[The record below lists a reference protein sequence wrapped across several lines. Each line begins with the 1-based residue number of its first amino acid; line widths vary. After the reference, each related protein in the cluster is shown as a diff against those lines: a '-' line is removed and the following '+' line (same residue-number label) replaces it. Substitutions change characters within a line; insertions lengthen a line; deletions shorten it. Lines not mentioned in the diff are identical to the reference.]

1 MTREQKYR
9 EQLKELGI
17 YQELFEPEIHTLAEL
32 ERDLQRLNKQW
43 KAAGCPT
50 VDTSGRGPATSDKT
64 LDAIMAMRRDIL
76 AHRDALGLTPKGLKR
91 LKREQFEANGITEQ
105 GAEADAT
112 GEAANVLAFVRQKY
126 GA

>member
-9 EQLKELGI
+9 EQLTELGI
-17 YQELFEPEIHTLAEL
+17 YQELFEPEIHTLAAL
-32 ERDLQRLNKQW
+32 ERDLQRLNKRW
-43 KAAGCPT
+43 KADGCPT

-64 LDAIMAMRRDIL
+64 LDAIMALRKEIL

-91 LKREQFEANGITEQ
+91 LKREQFEATTEQ
-105 GAEADAT
+105 GSAVDT
-112 GEAANVLAFVRQKY
+112 SGEAANVLEFVRQKY

>member
-1 MTREQKYR
+1 MTREQKYT

-32 ERDLQRLNKQW
+32 ERDLQRLNKRW
-43 KAAGCPT
+43 KADGCPT
-50 VDTSGRGPATSDKT
+50 VARHSKGPATSDKT
-64 LDAIMAMRRDIL
+64 LDAIMALRKEIL

-91 LKREQFEANGITEQ
+91 LKREQFEASNSE
-105 GAEADAT
+105 ESSPVDAS
-112 GEAANVLAFVRQKY
+112 GEAANVLEFVRRKY

>member
-9 EQLKELGI
+9 EQLTEFGI

-32 ERDLQRLNKQW
+32 ERDLQRLNKRW
-43 KAAGCPT
+43 KADGCPT
-50 VDTSGRGPATSDKT
+50 VDTSGRGPVTSDKT
-64 LDAIMAMRRDIL
+64 LDAIMALRKEIL

-91 LKREQFEANGITEQ
+91 LKREQFEASSPEEGSAVDTS
-105 GAEADAT
+105 
-112 GEAANVLAFVRQKY
+112 GEAANVLEFVRQKY

>member
-9 EQLKELGI
+9 EQLTELGI

-32 ERDLQRLNKQW
+32 ERDLQRLNKRW
-43 KAAGCPT
+43 KADGCPT

-64 LDAIMAMRRDIL
+64 LDSIMALRKEIL

-91 LKREQFEANGITEQ
+91 LKREQFEASTEK
-105 GAEADAT
+105 GSAVDT
-112 GEAANVLAFVRQKY
+112 SGEAANVLEFVRQKY